1 MKARRRNLE
10 NTDPE
15 AARYFQVWDDDDT
28 SEYKSAQGYNDNV
41 LNPAMEGTYRLMEK
55 VVDEIILMYR
65 EAGVP
70 LPYIHM
76 GGDEVPKTHGRNR
89 PQCSV

>member
-1 MKARRRNLE
+1 
-10 NTDPE
+10 
-15 AARYFQVWDDDDT
+15 
-28 SEYKSAQGYNDNV
+28 
-41 LNPAMEGTYRLMEK
+41 
-55 VVDEIILMYR
+55 MYR